1 LVLSVAPE
9 PIGAPSS
16 AALLRAYFTEIV
28 SRYHGRPASDAEVD
42 AAQQTEPS
50 TDLAPPTGEFLVLRT
65 DSRPSG
71 CVGLRRQAP
80 DLAELTRLF
89 VHPNARGRRAGR
101 RLVAAADETATAW
114 GVRAIRLDTRN
125 DLIEARTLYLSH
137 GYAEIPAYN
146 REPYAEHWFER
157 VLRPSV
163 R

>member
-1 LVLSVAPE
+1 MLSVAPE

-16 AALLRAYFTEIV
+16 AALLRAYFTDIV

-50 TDLAPPTGEFLVLRT
+50 T
-65 DSRPSG
+65 
-71 CVGLRRQAP
+71 
-80 DLAELTRLF
+80 
-89 VHPNARGRRAGR
+89 
-101 RLVAAADETATAW
+101 
-114 GVRAIRLDTRN
+114 
-125 DLIEARTLYLSH
+125 
-137 GYAEIPAYN
+137 EIPAYN